1 MFSKIKDFFTHKDRD
16 LRDNR
21 WIFTTILVAA
31 IISLMAA
38 FILSVEAF
46 ELAKNPNSQFG
57 CSINI
62 IINCA
67 TVAKSSY
74 ATMFGFPNSFIGL
87 MMEPAFIV
95 IAIAGLA
102 GVRFHRLFMFIVQI
116 IFTAALIFAY
126 YLFFLSTFVIQAL
139 CPWCLLVMLSAT
151 VMFFSITRFNIRE
164 DNLYLSK
171 KLAVRGKNFIKKDY
185 DKLILA
191 LIVVASVIL
200 VIVKYGNGLFA

>member
-1 MFSKIKDFFTHKDRD
+1 MFNKVIEFFMHRDRD

-21 WIFTTILVAA
+21 WIFTTILIAA
-31 IISLMAA
+31 IISLLSALV
-38 FILSVEAF
+38 LSVEAF
-46 ELAKNPNSQFG
+46 EIAKNPDAQFG

-87 MMEPAFIV
+87 MTAPAFIV

-102 GVRFHRLFMFIVQI
+102 GVRFHRLFMFIVQV
-116 IFTAALIFAY
+116 IFTGALIFAY
-126 YLFFLSTFVIQAL
+126 YLFFISTFVIQSL

-171 KLAVRGKNFIKKDY
+171 ELAARGKNFIRKDF
-185 DKLILA
+185 DKFALA
-191 LIVVASVIL
+191 LLIVASIVII
-200 VIVKYGNGLFA
+200 IVKYGNGLFE

>member
-1 MFSKIKDFFTHKDRD
+1 MFSKVKDFFTHKDRD

-31 IISLMAA
+31 IISLIAA

-46 ELAKNPNSQFG
+46 EIAKNPNAQFG

-62 IINCA
+62 IVNCA

-74 ATMFGFPNSFIGL
+74 ATMLGFPNSFIGL

-102 GVRFHRLFMFIVQI
+102 GVKFHKLFMFIAQI
-116 IFTAALIFAY
+116 IFTGALLFAY
-126 YLFFLSTFVIQAL
+126 YLFFISTYIIQAL
-139 CPWCLLVMLSAT
+139 CPWCLLVMLAAI

-164 DNLYLSK
+164 DNLYLSRS
-171 KLAVRGKNFIKKDY
+171 LSTRGKDFIRKDY
-185 DKLILA
+185 DKFILA
-191 LIVVASVIL
+191 LIFVIT
-200 VIVKYGNGLFA
+200 VIIIIVKYGNGLFA

>member
-1 MFSKIKDFFTHKDRD
+1 MFSKVKDFYTHHDRD
-16 LRDNR
+16 MRDNR

-31 IISLMAA
+31 IISLWAA
-38 FILSVEAF
+38 FILSVEAV
-46 ELAKNPNSQFG
+46 EIAKNPNAQFG

-87 MMEPAFIV
+87 MMEPVFIL

-102 GVRFHRLFMFIVQI
+102 DVKFHRLFMFIVQI
-116 IFTAALIFAY
+116 IFTSALVFAY
-126 YLFFLSTFVIQAL
+126 YLFYLSTFVIQSL

-151 VMFFSITRFNIRE
+151 IMFFSITRFNLRE
-164 DNLYLSK
+164 NNLYLNSK
-171 KLAVRGKNFIKKDY
+171 LEARGRDFIRKDY
-185 DKLILA
+185 DKFILA
-191 LIVVASVIL
+191 LIVLASIIL
-200 VIVKYGNGLFA
+200 ILVKYGNGLFA